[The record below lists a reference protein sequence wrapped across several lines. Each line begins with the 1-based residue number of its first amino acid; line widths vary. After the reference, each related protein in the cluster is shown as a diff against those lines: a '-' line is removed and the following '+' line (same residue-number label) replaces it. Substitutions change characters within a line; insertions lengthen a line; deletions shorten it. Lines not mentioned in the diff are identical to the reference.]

1 MKESSLYSMDL
12 YYCIL
17 TTSSF
22 TQNTVQAGV
31 YFTLYLAS
39 PKAQE
44 KKQATAAAV
53 WAFSFAHFLPVC
65 NTRMS

>member
-1 MKESSLYSMDL
+1 MKESNLYSMDL

-39 PKAQE
+39 PKAQ
-44 KKQATAAAV
+44 KKKAGNCGSSVSLQFCT
-53 WAFSFAHFLPVC
+53 FPPSL
-65 NTRMS
+65 

>member
-39 PKAQE
+39 PKAQK

-53 WAFSFAHFLPVC
+53 
-65 NTRMS
+65 